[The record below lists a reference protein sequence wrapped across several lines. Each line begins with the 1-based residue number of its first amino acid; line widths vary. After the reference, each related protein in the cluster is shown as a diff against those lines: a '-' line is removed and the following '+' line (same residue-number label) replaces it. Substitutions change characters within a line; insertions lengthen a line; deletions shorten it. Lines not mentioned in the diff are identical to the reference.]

1 MFRKVLLNASR
12 VSRVSCARVLS
23 LPSSQNRA
31 FSTEARRKRMDEV
44 FDRVDVNKD
53 GVISREEFLQAYGEP
68 GTSSLVR
75 EIIDESGWPTCQV
88 ETSASDIIKAM
99 SNSSVGWVVV
109 TSSAKDLSDIQGI
122 VTEKDIVMKALNS
135 KMDMSSKASPPVK

>member
-1 MFRKVLLNASR
+1 
-12 VSRVSCARVLS
+12 
-23 LPSSQNRA
+23 
-31 FSTEARRKRMDEV
+31 
-44 FDRVDVNKD
+44 
-53 GVISREEFLQAYGEP
+53 
-68 GTSSLVR
+68 
-75 EIIDESGWPTCQV
+75 V

-135 KMDMSSKASPPVK
+135 EMDMSSKASPPVK

>member
-75 EIIDESGWPTCQV
+75 EIIDESVYNLDRQRFTVRENHFILGGWPTCQV
-88 ETSASDIIKAM
+88 ETSASDIIKVFYGCNTTRM
-99 SNSSVGWVVV
+99 NSPCP
-109 TSSAKDLSDIQGI
+109 Q
-122 VTEKDIVMKALNS
+122 
-135 KMDMSSKASPPVK
+135 